1 MNAGGSEAIEP
12 FLAGEGAFF
21 TLTKVAFLYTIG
33 TTYLTAQMAK
43 AADLVPAVPGSGN
56 QAVVAGLNGVT
67 AVWGGGPPADPFP
80 SLLDPNIFDAKK
92 VFYPASGLGM
102 GASIDAGIQNVINEI
117 NNLPAGQKFCLGGY
131 SQGAAVM
138 SGVYNE
144 LRSGSLTSRNADMI
158 GATMMGNPRR
168 QLNYRG
174 DPAVGGTWS
183 GGFNVA
189 GSSTGGHGSFPAT
202 GPYARLSG
210 CEEARWIEFAA
221 PLDIFSSVITS
232 GGNLIEQ
239 NLGNDWVAGN
249 NVFLGSANLLE
260 WAGYLLAGGA
270 IALNSAYV
278 ISIGN
283 VAQSMTDAA
292 GTVFNWLGG
301 NGHTTYPFVPPVG
314 NPQGAFTAYQCAL
327 KFLTDKALQY
337 ATAPILLP
345 SQPTSTTG
353 AGWSTTLVPPSAA

>member
-1 MNAGGSEAIEP
+1 M
-12 FLAGEGAFF
+12 
-21 TLTKVAFLYTIG
+21 TKVVFLYTVG

-43 AADLVPAVPGSGN
+43 AADLVPTVPGSGN
-56 QAVVAGLNGVT
+56 QALVAGLNGAT

-92 VFYPASGLGM
+92 VFYPAAGLGM
-102 GASIDAGIQNVINEI
+102 GASIDAGIQNVVNEI

-158 GATMMGNPRR
+158 GATMFGNPRR
-168 QLNYRG
+168 QVNYRG
-174 DPAVGGTWS
+174 SVGGSWS

-189 GSSTGGHGSFPAT
+189 GSTTGGHGSFPAT
-202 GPYARLSG
+202 GPYARLSS
-210 CEEARWIEFAA
+210 CEAARWIEFAA
-221 PLDIFSSVITS
+221 PADIFSSVVTS

-249 NVFLGSANLLE
+249 NVFLGSASLAQ
-260 WAGYLLAGGA
+260 WAQYLLAGGA
-270 IALNSAYV
+270 IAISSA
-278 ISIGN
+278 IAIAIGN
-283 VAQSMTDAA
+283 IAQTMTDAA
-292 GTVFNWLGG
+292 GTVFSWLGG

-314 NPQGAFTAYQCAL
+314 NPDGALTAYQIAL
-327 KFLTDKALQY
+327 KFLTAKANEY

-345 SQPTSTTG
+345 TQPTSTTS
-353 AGWSTTLVPPSAA
+353 AGWSTTLVPPAA

>member
-1 MNAGGSEAIEP
+1 MS
-12 FLAGEGAFF
+12 
-21 TLTKVAFLYTIG
+21 KVAFLYTIG

-43 AADLVPAVPGSGN
+43 AADLVPTVPGSGN
-56 QAVVAGLNGVT
+56 SALVAGLNGVT

-92 VFYPASGLGM
+92 VFYPAAGLGM
-102 GASIDAGIQNVINEI
+102 AASIDAGIQNVVNEI

-158 GATMMGNPRR
+158 GATMFGNPRR
-168 QLNYRG
+168 QVDYRG
-174 DPAVGGTWS
+174 SVGGTWS
-183 GGFNVA
+183 GSFNVP
-189 GSSTGGHGSFPAT
+189 GSTTGGHGSFPAT

-210 CEEARWIEFAA
+210 CESSRWIEFAA
-221 PLDIFSSVITS
+221 PLDIFSSVATT
-232 GGNLIEQ
+232 GGTTLER
-239 NLGNDWVAGN
+239 NLGIDWVSGN
-249 NVFLGSANLLE
+249 DIFLGSASLQQ
-260 WAGYLLAGGA
+260 WATYLLAGGA
-270 IALNSAYV
+270 IAISSAIA

-283 VAQSMTDAA
+283 AAQTMTDAA
-292 GTVFNWLGG
+292 GTVFSWLGG

-314 NPQGAFTAYQCAL
+314 DPDNGLTAYQIAL
-327 KFLTDKALQY
+327 KFLTTKANEY

-345 SQPTSTTG
+345 PTPSSTTG
-353 AGWSTTLVPPSAA
+353 AGWSTTLVTPAV

>member
-1 MNAGGSEAIEP
+1 M
-12 FLAGEGAFF
+12 
-21 TLTKVAFLYTIG
+21 TTKVAFLYTIG

-43 AADLVPAVPGSGN
+43 AADLVPTVPGSGN
-56 QAVVAGLNGVT
+56 AALVAGLNGAT
-67 AVWGGGPPADPFP
+67 ALWGGGPPADPFP
-80 SLLDPNIFDAKK
+80 SLLDPNLFDAKK

-117 NNLPAGQKFCLGGY
+117 NNLPTGQKFCLGGY

-158 GATMMGNPRR
+158 GAVMFGNPRR

-174 DPAVGGTWS
+174 SVGGTWS
-183 GGFNVA
+183 GAFNVP
-189 GSSTGGHGSFPAT
+189 GSTTGGHGSFPAT

-210 CEEARWIEFAA
+210 CEAARWIEFAA
-221 PLDIFSSVITS
+221 PADIFAAVSTTT
-232 GGNLIEQ
+232 GNLLEQ

-249 NVFLGSANLLE
+249 NVFLGSASLQQ
-260 WAGYLLAGGA
+260 WATYLLAGGA
-270 IALNSAYV
+270 IAISSAIA

-283 VAQSMTDAA
+283 VAQTMTDAA
-292 GTVFNWLGG
+292 GTVFSWLGG
-301 NGHTTYPFVPPVG
+301 NGHTTYPFVAPAG
-314 NPQGAFTAYQCAL
+314 NPDGNLTAYQIAL
-327 KFLTDKALQY
+327 KFLTAKANEY

-345 SQPTSTTG
+345 PTPTSTTG
-353 AGWSTTLVPPSAA
+353 AGWSTTLVTPAV